1 MIVQTFRGFFLNI
14 TTMTEDLQKVMK
26 DAVSRL
32 NLESIDAFANRNYNL
47 DNDNQFSFVTVGP
60 IKTYLITHNDVSVV
74 YDFLQLS
81 DSTIQNIER
90 TRQFIANII
99 PETITTPVFFNKV
112 KIRANEQIELSI
124 GGKGITRFSIVFTE
138 GVVTVSTG
146 HSKSNSYHVDC
157 YEALDFIINTATNQI
172 IPSFLGAIGFDSQ
185 NEHSPE
191 VVNFI
196 KKSAE
201 DMFIEKGIDPL
212 FSYIKPDELMRL
224 VCDDLNL
231 NLNDVIRSLNYTE
244 GESFLNLYIPN
255 NLTTMMSSIAR
266 HVVKIDEI
274 KPKLDQLFSLV
285 VLYNSIIKKETKFS
299 VSFMPIQKSD
309 FFKGADSDKCFY
321 TFNVGETLTI
331 NIGHNIVKK
340 QKDDNAYVDDNN
352 DTKFLNFVY
361 LKDLK
366 TYDYK
371 EYFTNDIDFVY
382 NEILNELQNMIK
394 QVIHKDDNLI
404 SFKDLEVYKMA
415 VL

>member
-1 MIVQTFRGFFLNI
+1 
-14 TTMTEDLQKVMK
+14 
-26 DAVSRL
+26 
-32 NLESIDAFANRNYNL
+32 
-47 DNDNQFSFVTVGP
+47 
-60 IKTYLITHNDVSVV
+60 
-74 YDFLQLS
+74 
-81 DSTIQNIER
+81 
-90 TRQFIANII
+90 
-99 PETITTPVFFNKV
+99 
-112 KIRANEQIELSI
+112 
-124 GGKGITRFSIVFTE
+124 
-138 GVVTVSTG
+138 
-146 HSKSNSYHVDC
+146 
-157 YEALDFIINTATNQI
+157 
-172 IPSFLGAIGFDSQ
+172 
-185 NEHSPE
+185 
-191 VVNFI
+191 
-196 KKSAE
+196 
-201 DMFIEKGIDPL
+201 
-212 FSYIKPDELMRL
+212 
-224 VCDDLNL
+224 
-231 NLNDVIRSLNYTE
+231 
-244 GESFLNLYIPN
+244 
-255 NLTTMMSSIAR
+255 MSSIAR

>member
-1 MIVQTFRGFFLNI
+1 MNI